1 MEELL
6 EKQTVS
12 QLQLKTVLDLTIW
25 LCWKTI
31 KVFVTFFAAKVILGH
46 VFTSKYSKVHTS

>member
-12 QLQLKTVLDLTIW
+12 QLQLKTVLDLTSW

-46 VFTSKYSKVHTS
+46 VFTSKYSKVLTS